1 MTTPEE
7 LAACVGSR
15 LAKARRQRGMTQR
28 QMADALGMSLSHVTQ
43 VERGAKSPSL
53 DVLARWAVACRVTLA
68 EVFRD
73 IESDMG

>member
-7 LAACVGSR
+7 LAACVGVR

-53 DVLARWAVACRVTLA
+53 DVLARWAAACRVTLA

>member
-1 MTTPEE
+1 MISPKVFAV
-7 LAACVGSR
+7 LVGSR
-15 LAKARRQRGMTQR
+15 LAMARKRASLTQQ

-53 DVLARWAVACRVTLA
+53 DVLARWSTTCRVTLA
-68 EVFRD
+68 EVFRG